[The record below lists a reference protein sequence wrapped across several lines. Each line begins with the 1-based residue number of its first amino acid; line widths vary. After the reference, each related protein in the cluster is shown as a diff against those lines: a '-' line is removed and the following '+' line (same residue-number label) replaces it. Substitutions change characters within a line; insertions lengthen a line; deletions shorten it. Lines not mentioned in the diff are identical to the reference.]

1 MSVPNQ
7 KKIIIER
14 SSENCRKDFLKVSN
28 TNLHLA
34 MYNLSSNAFILWL
47 YFTDN
52 ANGYPLDLY
61 PVDFTNI
68 TQLSRSTY
76 DRAFKELEEMGYLIK
91 SSKQKNLYLFRE
103 ESQSNKI
110 VRIDEVLSLEK
121 EALEDIKD
129 KYFNQKDFE
138 NEKYLI

>member
-110 VRIDEVLSLEK
+110 IKIDEVLSLEK
-121 EALEDIKD
+121 EALEDIKN

>member
-28 TNLHLA
+28 NNLHLA
-34 MYNLSSNAFILWL
+34 MYNLSSNAFILWI

-61 PVDFTNI
+61 PIDFINI
-68 TQLSRSTY
+68 TNLSRSTY
-76 DRAFKELEEMGYLIK
+76 DRAFKELEEKGYLIK
-91 SSKQKNLYLFRE
+91 SSIKKNLYLFKE
-103 ESQSNKI
+103 ESESNKI
-110 VRIDEVLSLEK
+110 IKIDEVLSLEK
-121 EALEDIKD
+121 DDLENIKE
-129 KYFNQKDFE
+129 KYFNQDDFQ
-138 NEKYLI
+138 K

>member
-28 TNLHLA
+28 TNLNLA
-34 MYNLSSNAFILWL
+34 MYNLTSNAFILWI

-61 PVDFTNI
+61 PIDFLNKTK
-68 TQLSRSTY
+68 LSRSTY

-91 SSKQKNLYLFRE
+91 SSKEKNLYLFRE
-103 ESQSNKI
+103 ESQSEKI
-110 VRIDEVLSLEK
+110 VKIDEVCSLDS
-121 EALEDIKD
+121 EALEDIKE
-129 KYFNQKDFE
+129 KYFNQNDFQ
-138 NEKYLI
+138 NE

>member
-61 PVDFTNI
+61 PVDFSNI

-110 VRIDEVLSLEK
+110 IKIDEVLSLEK
-121 EALEDIKD
+121 EALEDIKN